1 MFALNLN
8 DRFTRGFLAGVL
20 GGIVMSILDLISF
33 ALGIVELLY
42 LDWAAVLT
50 YGYRPNT
57 ILETV
62 VAQAGQLFF
71 SGIMGIIFAY
81 LITVVGSVNYLFKG
95 CIYGLAIFFGSYAI
109 TLLFKVSPLI
119 PIHVDTVLSNI
130 VTSLVYGVV
139 LAQSLHWLEKKAAV
153 K

>member
-1 MFALNLN
+1 MNLN

-20 GGIVMSILDLISF
+20 GGIVMSIFDFISF

-42 LDWAAVLT
+42 LDWAAVLI
-50 YGYRPNT
+50 YGYRANT

-81 LITVVGSVNYLFKG
+81 LITVVGSANYLFKG
-95 CIYGLAIFFGSYAI
+95 CIYGLAIFFGSYAV
-109 TLLFKVSPLI
+109 TLLFKVTQLI
-119 PIHVDTVLSNI
+119 PIRVDTVLSNI
-130 VTSLVYGVV
+130 VTALIYGLV
-139 LAQSLHWLEKKAAV
+139 LAQSLHWLEKKAAG